1 MNFFLKTLTALL
13 LSLCILLISSC
24 DDKDDVVEELVI
36 QPSMTFFAFL
46 KEYNSQLKTDIIID
60 VSKGDTVVAF
70 IPSLKVDSLV
80 ASFDGNFVVVRVGD
94 TEQVSNATIN
104 DFNNPVTYTIID
116 ENGRIKQLTFL
127 ITGYNGLPKIDINTD
142 GSSPIVSKQEYVS
155 ATVHIGNCPVYGVL
169 DAPCGIKG
177 RGNFSWA
184 GYPKKP
190 YHLKLNQKES
200 VFGFP
205 SNKDWILLA
214 EYTDKSLLRTA
225 FMFGFS
231 EAVQMEWT
239 PRYQFVELYINDD
252 YQGVYILTEQVERAK
267 GRVNVEDNGFIIEDD
282 NHWSDEPL
290 YFQTDLLRNYYTF
303 KYPKSIN
310 INVGDLKYK
319 FISSFMNNLESEL
332 VKISMGKESHYY
344 DYIDIECFAKWYIIM
359 ELTGNYDPNLFY
371 TLATPNSLLK
381 ASPVWD
387 AEWSL
392 GLAVIDN
399 RIERTWKLPPF
410 LPQVESFVWKN
421 EKMFSYLLQDR
432 IFKNKL
438 KELWSKYKS
447 NIANVR
453 WKIKSQAETLSYA
466 QKDNFVKWPVLG
478 QFYSAILV
486 SFDNWEDETKYCISF
501 FDKRFAWFD
510 DYISKLE

>member
-1 MNFFLKTLTALL
+1 MNSPIKELVFVFI
-13 LSLCILLISSC
+13 SLCILLFCSC
-24 DDKDDVVEELVI
+24 DNKDIVIEEPS
-36 QPSMTFFAFL
+36 QSSMTSFAFL
-46 KEYNSQLKTDIIID
+46 KEYNKQLENDVIVD
-60 VSKGDTVVAF
+60 VSQSDTIVAF
-70 IPSLKVDSLV
+70 IPFLRTDSLV
-80 ASFDGNFVVVRVGD
+80 ASFDGNFIIAKVGD
-94 TEQVSNATIN
+94 IEQISNVSIN
-104 DFNNPVTYTIID
+104 NFNTPITYTLYD
-116 ENGRIKQLTFL
+116 KNGNISKLTL
-127 ITGYNGLPKIDINTD
+127 LVTGYNGLPRVEINTED
-142 GSSPIVSKQEYVS
+142 GSPIKSKQEYVN
-155 ATVHIGNCPVYGVL
+155 AKVYIGNSPINGIL
-169 DAPCGIKG
+169 DSSCRIKG
-177 RGNFSWA
+177 RGHYTWS

-190 YHLKLNQKES
+190 YHLKLNEKES
-200 VFGFP
+200 VLGFP

-214 EYTDKSLLRTA
+214 EYTDRSLLRTA
-225 FMFGFS
+225 YMFGLS
-231 EAVQMEWT
+231 EAVQKDWT
-239 PRYQFVELYINDD
+239 PKYQHVELYVNNE

-267 GRVNVEDNGFIIEDD
+267 DRINIEDSGFIIEDD
-282 NHWSDEPL
+282 NHWSEEPL
-290 YFQTDLLRNYYTF
+290 CFQTELLKSYYTF
-303 KYPKSIN
+303 KYPKPVDKIN
-310 INVGDLKYK
+310 SGDSKYE
-319 FISSFMNNLESEL
+319 FMSNFMNNLESEL
-332 VKISMGKESHYY
+332 VKISTEKETHYY
-344 DYIDIECFAKWYIIM
+344 DYLDLESFAKWYIIM
-359 ELTGNYDPNLFY
+359 ELTGNYEPNLY
-371 TLATPNSLLK
+371 YILAYPNSLLK
-381 ASPVWD
+381 ATPVWD

-399 RIERTWKLPPF
+399 RIERTWKLPPY

-510 DYISKLE
+510 NYISKLE